1 MKFSDF
7 GADGPVLAAEGSS
20 RDIEVFGGHFQVVE
34 SAVGPGLAEIGFC
47 AGVLLDKLSKIPL
60 PVL

>member
-1 MKFSDF
+1 MKFSNF

-20 RDIEVFGGHFQVVE
+20 RGAEVFGRHFQVVE
-34 SAVGPGLAEIGFC
+34 SAVGPGLAEVGFG
-47 AGVLLDKLSKIPL
+47 AGILLDKLSKIPL